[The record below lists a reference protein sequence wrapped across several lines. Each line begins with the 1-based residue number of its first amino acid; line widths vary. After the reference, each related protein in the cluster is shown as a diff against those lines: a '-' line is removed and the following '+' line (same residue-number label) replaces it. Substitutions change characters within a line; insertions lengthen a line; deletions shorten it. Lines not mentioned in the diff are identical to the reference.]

1 MYAAICLGVGLKRA
15 VEWLKSMKFQ
25 PDLCVLVLL
34 LFCYQRRCLAQLI
47 VEILKFEDSKQTLD
61 NASVLATYSFPTGF
75 SNPLD
80 WFVEPYANIP
90 SDGGLIGLLYHPVP
104 HNACTLILERRQ
116 RDCASV
122 CNESSTD
129 LPSGTDSPFR
139 TLISGSLFNLSRI
152 ALVDDYHVCTGKKLE
167 YTQAAGF
174 DGLITFTGDNENQN
188 VNNRVYDSTTKM
200 NVDVVAS
207 QFPVAVV
214 SKTFAQAL
222 IQNATYECT
231 TQSGCEQWQL
241 LTVVRVKGDSTRQGW
256 IQVGIGIGLVIVI
269 IGVPLITC
277 IVMCICCIWCCSSC
291 SCRKRYY
298 EEDEDDD
305 DAMSYGCCAR
315 CKDCCVQSCEKCNKS
330 GVYEVHELQHQVLG
344 PNDDEIARPVR
355 SATGQESSRR
365 EEFLREREQ
374 SLHNLRRSEVE
385 NEAGSQFRRTYETS
399 MFNEREYTES
409 EKLKENFKTCAICL
423 CEFEV
428 GEKVCAL
435 PCDDGHIFHTK
446 CIEQWLET
454 NSVCP
459 VCRTVI
465 ALPNH

>member
-1 MYAAICLGVGLKRA
+1 
-15 VEWLKSMKFQ
+15 MKIQ
-25 PDLCVLVLL
+25 PDFCVLVLL
-34 LFCYQRRCLAQLI
+34 LFYHQRRSLAQLT
-47 VEILKFEDSKQTLD
+47 VDILKFEDNQKTLD

-80 WFVEPYANIP
+80 WFIEPYTNIP
-90 SDGGLIGLLYHPVP
+90 SDSGLIGLLYHPVP
-104 HNACTLILERRQ
+104 HNACTLILEQKQ

-122 CNESSTD
+122 CNTSSTN
-129 LPSGTDSPFR
+129 LPSGTESPFR
-139 TLISGSLFNLSRI
+139 ALMNGLLFNLSRI
-152 ALVDDYHVCTGKKLE
+152 ALVDDYHVCTGKKLK
-167 YTQAAGF
+167 YTQVAGF
-174 DGLITFTGDNENQN
+174 DGLITFTGDNENRN
-188 VNNRVYDSTTKM
+188 INNRVYDNTAKM

-214 SKTFAQAL
+214 SKTFAQTL

-256 IQVGIGIGLVIVI
+256 IQVGIGIGLVIVV

-277 IVMCICCIWCCSSC
+277 IVVCICCVWCCTSC
-291 SCRKRYY
+291 KCRKRYSDD
-298 EEDEDDD
+298 DELGDD
-305 DAMSYGCCAR
+305 DAVSYGCCAR
-315 CKDCCVQSCEKCNKS
+315 CKDCCVQSCEKCNKF

-344 PNDDEIARPVR
+344 PSDDEIAGPVR
-355 SATGQESSRR
+355 SAVRQSSRR
-365 EEFLREREQ
+365 EEFLRERDQ
-374 SLHNLRRSEVE
+374 SLHNLRRSEGE
-385 NEAGSQFRRTYETS
+385 NEAANSQFRRTYETS
-399 MFNEREYTES
+399 MFNEREFTES
-409 EKLKENFKTCAICL
+409 EKAKESSKTCAICL

-428 GEKVCAL
+428 DEKVCAL

-459 VCRTVI
+459 VCRTFI

>member
-1 MYAAICLGVGLKRA
+1 MRLS
-15 VEWLKSMKFQ
+15 VEVKTMKIHWWTDF
-25 PDLCVLVLL
+25 CVLVLL
-34 LFCYQRRCLAQLI
+34 LFCHQRRSLAQLT
-47 VEILKFEDSKQTLD
+47 VDILKFEDNQKTLN
-61 NASVLATYSFPTGF
+61 NASVLATHSFPTGF

-80 WFVEPYANIP
+80 WFIEPYANIP
-90 SDGGLIGLLYHPVP
+90 SDSGLIGLLYHPVP
-104 HNACTLILERRQ
+104 HNACTLIFERRQ

-122 CNESSTD
+122 CNASSTD
-129 LPSGTDSPFR
+129 LPSGTDSPFQS
-139 TLISGSLFNLSRI
+139 LMNGLLFNLSRI

-174 DGLITFTGDNENQN
+174 DGLITFTGDNENRN
-188 VNNRVYDSTTKM
+188 VNNRVYDNTAKI
-200 NVDVVAS
+200 NIDVVAS

-214 SKTFAQAL
+214 SKIFAQTL
-222 IQNATYECT
+222 IQNATCECI
-231 TQSGCEQWQL
+231 TQSECEQWQL

-256 IQVGIGIGLVIVI
+256 IQVGIGIGLVVVV

-277 IVMCICCIWCCSSC
+277 IVVCICCVWCCT
-291 SCRKRYY
+291 SCRNTKRYS
-298 EEDEDDD
+298 EDDEFGED
-305 DAMSYGCCAR
+305 DAMSYGCCAK
-315 CKDCCVQSCEKCNKS
+315 CKDRCIQSCEKCKKS

-344 PNDDEIARPVR
+344 PNDDEVAGPVR
-355 SATGQESSRR
+355 SATGQSSRR

-385 NEAGSQFRRTYETS
+385 SETANSQFRRTYETS

-409 EKLKENFKTCAICL
+409 EKTKESSKTCAICL

-435 PCDDGHIFHTK
+435 PCDDSHIFHTK

-459 VCRTVI
+459 VCRTFV

>member
-1 MYAAICLGVGLKRA
+1 
-15 VEWLKSMKFQ
+15 MKIQ
-25 PDLCVLVLL
+25 PDFHVLVLL
-34 LFCYQRRCLAQLI
+34 LFCHQRRTLAQLT
-47 VEILKFEDSKQTLD
+47 VDILKFEDKQQTLD
-61 NASVLATYSFPTGF
+61 SASVLATYSYPTGF

-90 SDGGLIGLLYHPVP
+90 SEGGIIGVLYHPIP
-104 HNACTLILERRQ
+104 HNACTLILESRQ
-116 RDCASV
+116 KDYASV
-122 CNESSTD
+122 CNISSTN
-129 LPSGTDSPFR
+129 LSLSQFQ
-139 TLISGSLFNLSRI
+139 TLMRGSLFNLSKI

-167 YTQAAGF
+167 HTQMAGF
-174 DGLITFTGDNENQN
+174 DGLITFTGDSENRN
-188 VNNRVYDSTTKM
+188 VNNRVYDNTAKST
-200 NVDVVAS
+200 VDVVAS

-214 SKTFAQAL
+214 SKTFAQIL

-231 TQSGCEQWQL
+231 TLTECQQWQV
-241 LTVVRVKGDSTRQGW
+241 TVTIVRVKGDSTRQGW
-256 IQVGIGIGLVIVI
+256 IQVGIGIGLVVVV

-277 IVMCICCIWCCSSC
+277 IVVCICCFWCCTSC
-291 SCRKRYY
+291 RCRKRYGD
-298 EEDEDDD
+298 DEDDD
-305 DAMSYGCCAR
+305 RMSYGCCER
-315 CKDCCVQSCEKCNKS
+315 CKDCCIQSCEKCKKS

-344 PNDDEIARPVR
+344 PDDEIAQPVR
-355 SATGQESSRR
+355 SAVRQSSRR

-374 SLHNLRRSEVE
+374 SLHNLRRSEIQD
-385 NEAGSQFRRTYETS
+385 EANSQFRRMYETS
-399 MFNEREYTES
+399 VFNEREYTES
-409 EKLKENFKTCAICL
+409 EKAKESSKTCAICL

-459 VCRTVI
+459 VCRTFI